1 MRDPSASACREAEAR
16 SKRWRGEATHGMPAA
31 VTVEA
36 ERARI
41 SGFWDSAPLF
51 FADYLASN
59 TPAVVLSNRGCT
71 VEVKVRNTS
80 PVTWS

>member
-1 MRDPSASACREAEAR
+1 
-16 SKRWRGEATHGMPAA
+16 MPAA
-31 VTVEA
+31 VTVEE

-41 SGFWDSAPLF
+41 SGFWSSAPLF
-51 FADYLASN
+51 SADYLASN
-59 TPAVVLSNRGCT
+59 TPPVVLSNRGCT